1 MASPDRKSRKTEVT
15 TVAKAREERRKRQIK
30 EAADR
35 VMRKRIAAK
44 KKREAAKK

>member
-1 MASPDRKSRKTEVT
+1 MANPDKKSRPRELT

-35 VMRKRIAAK
+35 VMKKRIAAK
-44 KKREAAKK
+44 KKRESKK